1 MHDLLQRVD
10 TGISASGRRRMD
22 RMIGDTAK
30 RAFER
35 RLQRLLS
42 GQRLPATIAGAAI
55 FDAGG
60 VARHSL
66 MRQESR
72 SNSDLASCSCCELR
86 SEAPTSALQT
96 LMLRSYSAFFL
107 HK

>member
-30 RAFER
+30 RAFQR

-42 GQRLPATIAGAAI
+42 GQRLPATIAGADI

-66 MRQESR
+66 MRPPSR
-72 SNSDLASCSCCELR
+72 STSDLASCFCR
-86 SEAPTSALQT
+86 SEEHTSKLQS
-96 LMLRSYSAFFL
+96 LMRIFYAV
-107 HK
+107 